1 MPIILASKSPRRSE
15 LLKSLGW
22 KFEVIAPNIVENV
35 ILEEKPADMVCR
47 LAKEKAESVYKG
59 HKNRW
64 IIAADTVVAIDE
76 KKFGKPGD
84 EVEARDMIS
93 TLQGRTH
100 NVITGVSVIS
110 PSGSMLV
117 SAEETEVTFRK
128 MTENEIAVYI
138 EQGECMDKA
147 GAYAIQDK
155 GVLLVEKIKGCYFN
169 VVGLPIYL
177 LSTML
182 IKLGWTLVDQ
192 WGLNHESI
200 N

>member
-1 MPIILASKSPRRSE
+1 
-15 LLKSLGW
+15 
-22 KFEVIAPNIVENV
+22 
-35 ILEEKPADMVCR
+35 
-47 LAKEKAESVYKG
+47 
-59 HKNRW
+59 
-64 IIAADTVVAIDE
+64 
-76 KKFGKPGD
+76 
-84 EVEARDMIS
+84 
-93 TLQGRTH
+93 
-100 NVITGVSVIS
+100 
-110 PSGSMLV
+110 
-117 SAEETEVTFRK
+117 